1 MRSPAPAAAPRGAR
15 IDLHLHSRASTDT
28 GSWFL
33 NRAVLPES
41 YTEPALAYAA
51 AKRRGMDLVALT
63 DHNTISGALEIAHH
77 PDVLVGVEVTAT
89 FPEDRVPVHV
99 LVWGLDEPRWDD
111 MDRLR
116 GNLYELLDYI
126 DAAGLPCALAHPLH
140 RVGAD
145 LTADHVERCLLLFR
159 LWEGRNGSRPEATN
173 EVAARIAASAGP
185 DLIDRLADKHRIAPR
200 GRGAPALTGGS
211 DDHGAFDIA
220 MTWTAMP
227 AVRGP
232 HDALDHLRAGRVQ
245 PGGRHGAAAA
255 LAHSVGSLAAK
266 AYLERGTAAIPEQL
280 RGLVGDLLQHP
291 LPEATAPASAD
302 ASGIAQDVL
311 GRIRRD
317 RRLARRY
324 RRLSRSP
331 EGGVRSHARLRLVNG
346 WLHEELVRRALDPRG
361 LSLGSV
367 GRRLEALAGAGA
379 LALPYLL
386 AANYARGEVRYAEGV
401 EREFFGPSV
410 AAPGPV
416 PVAMLTDT
424 YAELNGVAG
433 TMRRLAVHARAN
445 PGCGLSVITC
455 GAGPDDPPAHR
466 DLAPVARL
474 PVPAYGDVSWRI
486 GVPSVIDVLD
496 AVEGSG
502 ARVVHAA
509 TPGPMGLAGLAVA
522 RTLGLPFVASHNT
535 ELARYALE
543 LTGDR
548 LAAQL
553 ADRALRWFYG
563 QAERIYV
570 PTRTAARG
578 IVDAGVAAARV
589 HTFSRGTDGER
600 FDPARRSRGMR
611 RRLGGPGGTIL
622 LYVGRLSREKGVG
635 LLVEAFR
642 RVAAGRPELRLAV
655 VGDGPGRREIA
666 RSLAGTRHRIV
677 GPLRGDDLAG
687 AYASADIF
695 CLPSETETFGQV
707 VTEASASG
715 LPAIVL
721 DRGGAAEQVEHGVTG
736 LVAPAGDVAAL
747 AGAIALLHDVPAMRG
762 AMGAAARAAALARPT
777 WDEVFTDLA
786 AGYRGL
792 VDETEMPAP
801 SAARDAQPAA

>member
-1 MRSPAPAAAPRGAR
+1 MRSPAPAAPTGGAR

-41 YTEPALAYAA
+41 YTEPALAYAT

-77 PDVLVGVEVTAT
+77 PDVLIGVEVTAA

-99 LVWGLDEPRWDD
+99 LVWGVDEPRWAD

-116 GNLYELLDYI
+116 DNLYELLDYL

-140 RVGAD
+140 RVGAE

-159 LWEGRNGSRPEATN
+159 LWEGRNGSRPAATN
-173 EVAARIAASAGP
+173 QVAARIAASARP
-185 DLIDRLADKHRIAPR
+185 DLLDRLADKHGISPR

-211 DDHGAFDIA
+211 DDHGAFDIG

-232 HDALDHLRAGRVQ
+232 RDALDHLRAGRVE
-245 PGGRHGAAAA
+245 PGGQHGDPAA

-266 AYLERGTAAIPEQL
+266 AYLERGTAAVPDQL
-280 RGLVGDLLQHP
+280 RGLVGDLLQYP
-291 LPEATAPASAD
+291 LPPAAGPVPPG

-311 GRIRRD
+311 GRIRGD
-317 RRLARRY
+317 RRLVRRY
-324 RRLSRSP
+324 RRLSRIP
-331 EGGVRSHARLRLVNG
+331 EGGARSHARLRLVSG

-401 EREFFGPSV
+401 EREFFGPTV

-416 PVAMLTDT
+416 PAVMLTDT
-424 YAELNGVAG
+424 FAELNGVAG
-433 TMRRLAVHARAN
+433 TMRRLAAFARVHEGA
-445 PGCGLSVITC
+445 GISVITC
-455 GAGPDDPPAHR
+455 GAGADDPPVHR
-466 DLAPVARL
+466 DLTPVARL
-474 PVPAYGDVSWRI
+474 PVPAYGDASWRL

-496 AVEGSG
+496 AVEATG

-509 TPGPMGLAGLAVA
+509 TPGPMGLAGLVVA

-563 QAERIYV
+563 QAERVYV
-570 PTRTAARG
+570 PTRAAAEG
-578 IVDAGVAAARV
+578 IVAAGVAPARV
-589 HTFSRGTDGER
+589 LHVLARHGPGPLRSRAALARHAPPAGRAPGHHPDLRGAPVAREGPRRAGRGLPAGVGQPPRPAPGDRRRRAGPAGGRPGPGGHPPPVGGPTARRRPGRGLRLRRHLLPALRDRDLRAGGHRGRRLGPAGRRRRPGGRRRAGGSRGHRAGGRRRRRRCAGRQPSPCCTTCPRCGR
-600 FDPARRSRGMR
+600 RWAPPRARRRSRGR
-611 RRLGGPGGTIL
+611 R
-622 LYVGRLSREKGVG
+622 
-635 LLVEAFR
+635 
-642 RVAAGRPELRLAV
+642 
-655 VGDGPGRREIA
+655 
-666 RSLAGTRHRIV
+666 GTRCS
-677 GPLRGDDLAG
+677 PTW
-687 AYASADIF
+687 
-695 CLPSETETFGQV
+695 P
-707 VTEASASG
+707 
-715 LPAIVL
+715 PAIATWWTRTTWPPR
-721 DRGGAAEQVEHGVTG
+721 RG
-736 LVAPAGDVAAL
+736 P
-747 AGAIALLHDVPAMRG
+747 P
-762 AMGAAARAAALARPT
+762 
-777 WDEVFTDLA
+777 
-786 AGYRGL
+786 
-792 VDETEMPAP
+792 
-801 SAARDAQPAA
+801 